1 MKMIHDSRQKQ
12 YREPFGAAE
21 AGTKVSLSLYMEDEQ
36 PESVQLMLWR
46 GEDANPEFIEMKD
59 CGEGRYTVEIAA
71 PDEGCLLWYAFE
83 IETEREDD
91 RQVFYYGNNHDDL
104 GGEGSVYYD
113 DPHRYQIT
121 VYKRSEVPEWY
132 KDGIVYQI
140 FPDKFARDGNWRE
153 RCEEA
158 VKRVNDRR
166 TDTKRVIEDE
176 WTKPAYYVR
185 GKGTNVAEWPIYG
198 GSLKGIEEK
207 LDYLKSLGVS
217 AIYLN
222 PVFEATSN
230 HRYDTADYMHI
241 DPALGTDEDFVS
253 LAKAARKKDI
263 RIILDGVFSHT
274 GSDSIY
280 FDRYGNYPG
289 ANGRG
294 AYGNEDSPFRSWY
307 KFDESERYGYRT
319 WWGVEDL
326 PEVLEENE
334 SYREFILGEDG
345 VAAHW
350 LRMGASGWRL
360 DVADELPDWFI
371 AEARARIKAT
381 DPEGLLIGEV
391 WEDASNKISYGE
403 RRRYFM
409 GDELDGTMHYPLR
422 DILLDYVNYTI
433 SSGQASD
440 KLMSLAENYPP
451 ENLYGALNLIGSHDR
466 ERIMTL
472 MAGKEDYRSAT
483 RKVRM
488 LSTLQYCLPGV
499 PCVYYGDEVGLMG
512 DRDPENR
519 NGYPWGHENLD
530 LGYHY
535 RMLGLIYDEHPAL
548 KSGDYEYFSGKHGIG
563 EDIFAFTRS
572 GKDVAG
578 TEETILVLANRSYS
592 AAEVD
597 LSGIDRLRCGYA
609 LELLTSTELPL
620 DEKGS
625 PGKIKMEEL
634 SVMVINLRT
643 EKPQTEGFGRSA
655 GVICHISSIPGRRL
669 GKGARNFVD
678 YIASAGFSIWQVLP
692 LNPAGLG
699 SSPYSSYAAF
709 AGEPAFI
716 DPDEIPSE
724 EGFAAFV
731 GKNRDWLYDYL
742 AYTLLK
748 DANGGKPWHEWP
760 DGEKNIDALTFL
772 DSLSTEQKKR
782 ARQLAEEQY
791 WFDAQW
797 NELKAYANSKGVLMM
812 GDLPMYMAPDSAD
825 VWANKGV
832 FRIDEDGRKSVH
844 AGVPPDLFSK
854 DGQDWGNPLYDWEA
868 LKTDGYGWWLRRLR
882 QCAERFDIL
891 RFDHF
896 RGLSEYFAIPD
907 DGKPKDGYWQHSA
920 GLGFI
925 AAMRDMLRSEG
936 FGLKLLM
943 EDLGFL
949 DAGVKNLLK
958 LTGLPGMDIWQ
969 FTAKQMM
976 EMNEEEPEKAGN
988 RAFYTGTHDNETLM
1002 GWLLNIRKEAAAK
1015 KSEGSEKAEK
1025 SEGPEEPKEP
1035 MKAEPLNEEILRTE
1049 CETEA
1054 LDIIRKIYESKA
1066 ALAMMQLQDVFLLGN
1081 EARMNVPGIAEGNW
1095 SWKVEG
1101 DSIADAYPDA
1111 DARAAWLRELAEST
1125 GRI

>member
-1 MKMIHDSRQKQ
+1 MKILHDSRSKQ

-21 AGTKVSLSLYMEDEQ
+21 AGTKVSLSLYIEDEQ

-46 GEDANPEFIEMKD
+46 GEDANPQFIEMKD
-59 CGEGRYTVEIAA
+59 NGDGRFSAGIAV

-83 IETEREDD
+83 IETESEDD
-91 RQVFYYGNNHDDL
+91 RHVFYYGNNPEDL
-104 GGEGSVYYD
+104 GGEGCVYGD

-121 VYKRSEVPEWY
+121 VFKRAEVPEWY
-132 KDGIVYQI
+132 KEGIIYQI
-140 FPDKFARDGNWRE
+140 FPDKFARDKDWRE
-153 RCEEA
+153 RCENA
-158 VKRVNDRR
+158 IKRVNDRR

-176 WTKPAYYVR
+176 WSKPAYYVR
-185 GKGTNVAEWPIYG
+185 GQGSSIAEWPIYG

-207 LDYLKSLGVS
+207 LDYLRSLGVTG
-217 AIYLN
+217 IYLN

-253 LAKAARKKDI
+253 LAKAARKRGI

-289 ANGRG
+289 AEGRG
-294 AYGNEDSPFRSWY
+294 AYGNEDSPYRGWF
-307 KFDESERYGYRT
+307 KFDPNEEYGYRS

-326 PEVLEENE
+326 PEVIEENE
-334 SYREFILGEDG
+334 SYRKFILGEDG
-345 VAAHW
+345 VVAHW
-350 LRMGASGWRL
+350 LKMGASGWRL
-360 DVADELPDWFI
+360 DVADELPDSFI
-371 AEARARIKAT
+371 AETRARIKAT

-422 DILLDYVNYTI
+422 DILLDYINYTI
-433 SSGQASD
+433 SARRASD

-451 ENLYGALNLIGSHDR
+451 ENLYGALALIGSHDR

-472 MAGKEDYRSAT
+472 MAGEQDYRSAT
-483 RKVRM
+483 RKVRL

-512 DRDPENR
+512 NTDPSNR
-519 NGYPWGHENLD
+519 SGYPWGHENLD

-548 KSGDYEYFSGKHGIG
+548 KSGGYKHLSGKYGLR
-563 EDIFAFTRS
+563 EDIFAFTRN

-578 TEETILVLANRSYS
+578 TEETVLVLANRSYS
-592 AAEVD
+592 PAEVD
-597 LSGIDRLRCGYA
+597 LSGIDELNCSYA
-609 LELLTSTELPL
+609 LELMTGEEMPL
-620 DEKGS
+620 DENGS
-625 PGKIKMEEL
+625 IGKIKMEEL
-634 SVMVINLRT
+634 SAMVISLRS
-643 EKPQTEGFGRSA
+643 EKPQTEDLGKRA
-655 GVICHISSIPGRRL
+655 GVICHISSLPGRKL
-669 GKGARNFVD
+669 GKGARDFVD
-678 YIASAGFSIWQVLP
+678 YIASAGFKIWQVLP

-716 DPDEIPSE
+716 DRDEQPSGD
-724 EGFAAFV
+724 GFEAFV
-731 GKNRDWLYDYL
+731 EKNSYWLYDYI
-742 AYTLLK
+742 AFELLK
-748 DANGGKPWHEWP
+748 DINDGKHWYEWP
-760 DGEKNIDALTFL
+760 DEYRKVKASDYLAALSP
-772 DSLSTEQKKR
+772 DQKKK
-782 ARQLAEEQY
+782 ARELAEEQY

-797 NELKAYANSKGVLMM
+797 NDLKAYANSKGVRMM

-825 VWANKGV
+825 VWANKDV
-832 FRIDEDGRKSVH
+832 FRIDEDGRKKVH
-844 AGVPPDLFSK
+844 AGVPPDMFSK
-854 DGQDWGNPLYDWEA
+854 DGQDWGNPLYDWDA
-868 LKTDGYGWWLRRLR
+868 LKADGYKWWLGRIR

-907 DGKPKDGYWQHSA
+907 DGKPKDGFWQHSA

-936 FGLKLLM
+936 FCLKLLM

-969 FTAKQMM
+969 FTSDHMM
-976 EMNEEEPEKAGN
+976 KMNEEEPEKAEN

-1002 GWLLNIRKEAAAK
+1002 GWLLKTK
-1015 KSEGSEKAEK
+1015 TAE
-1025 SEGPEEPKEP
+1025 PEESGKPEKTES
-1035 MKAEPLNEEILRTE
+1035 ADDELLRTE

-1054 LDIIRKIYESKA
+1054 LNMIRKIYESKA
-1066 ALAMMQLQDVFLLGN
+1066 SLAMMQLQDVFLLGN
-1081 EARMNVPGIAEGNW
+1081 EARMNVPGTVEGNW
-1095 SWKVEG
+1095 DWKVEG
-1101 DSIADAYPDA
+1101 GSIEEVYPDA
-1111 DARAAWLRELAEST
+1111 KARAAWLRELAEST